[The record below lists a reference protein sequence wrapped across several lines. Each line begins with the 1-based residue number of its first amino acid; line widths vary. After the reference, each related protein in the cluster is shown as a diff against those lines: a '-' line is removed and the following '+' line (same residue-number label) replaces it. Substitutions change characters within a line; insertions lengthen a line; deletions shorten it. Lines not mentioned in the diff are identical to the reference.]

1 MPRTKIFLGNYEETI
16 KRYKADL
23 IFTSPPYNIGSES
36 PAKTGKRNKKKG
48 TYDPKSYRGIR
59 EYADNLPEDEYQKQ
73 QVDFLRWCARHL
85 KPGGTVVYN
94 HKPRRKNLKMIHPM
108 SWISKVKQ
116 LTLMEE
122 IIWDRGSTHNH
133 SNRLMHP
140 ITERLYVL
148 RLTNDKYTFLNTSE
162 LDYRSDVWRLGRAP
176 VNGHNAPFPEEL
188 ARNVI
193 KAWTKPGD
201 TVMDPYSGSGTTL
214 FAALKEDRN
223 FVGSEILPEYHEKI
237 TEKLAKIP

>member
-1 MPRTKIFLGNYEETI
+1 
-16 KRYKADL
+16 
-23 IFTSPPYNIGSES
+23 
-36 PAKTGKRNKKKG
+36 
-48 TYDPKSYRGIR
+48 
-59 EYADNLPEDEYQKQ
+59 
-73 QVDFLRWCARHL
+73 
-85 KPGGTVVYN
+85 
-94 HKPRRKNLKMIHPM
+94 MIHPM

-237 TEKLAKIP
+237 TEKLAKFP